1 MAKGDD
7 AFFRLLVEGIP
18 EALIVSKPDG
28 TITYFNPAAERLTG
42 YVAADVEGQDIS
54 ILLPRRDDRRADP
67 LKWLQRWAAEPDDV
81 QSRFLDLIG
90 RTKQGKD
97 LPFGVRVRP
106 QTIGGEALFLIT
118 FRDVSIRKAEQA
130 SFRES
135 HLRAT
140 RILQIAEDAIVS
152 IDQNQEITFFNL
164 KAEQVFGYAAEDV
177 IGKPMTML
185 LPDSLRRTHGA
196 HVRAFGESKVPSK
209 LMSQRG
215 EVSGL
220 RKNGEIFP
228 IEASI
233 TSVHVHGTPTFTAHI
248 RDITAQK
255 AAQSAL
261 VESELRFR
269 AIFDNA
275 YEAIALL
282 TQGGK
287 VLEINRAAKALTEGD
302 APLTG
307 MALWDLPW
315 FTDETDQEGEREGR
329 EQLRQAVAAGAEG
342 KISHFETGV
351 TKPGGEARRID
362 FNLIPVKDANS
373 EIVFLVAEGRD
384 ITSRT

>member
-1 MAKGDD
+1 M
-7 AFFRLLVEGIP
+7 
-18 EALIVSKPDG
+18 
-28 TITYFNPAAERLTG
+28 
-42 YVAADVEGQDIS
+42 
-54 ILLPRRDDRRADP
+54 
-67 LKWLQRWAAEPDDV
+67 
-81 QSRFLDLIG
+81 
-90 RTKQGKD
+90 
-97 LPFGVRVRP
+97 
-106 QTIGGEALFLIT
+106 
-118 FRDVSIRKAEQA
+118 
-130 SFRES
+130 
-135 HLRAT
+135 RAT

-185 LPDSLRRTHGA
+185 LPNRLRQTHGA

-220 RKNGEIFP
+220 RKDGEIFP

-282 TQGGK
+282 TPGGK

-315 FTDETDQEGEREGR
+315 FTDETDAQGERQGR
-329 EQLRQAVAAGAEG
+329 EQLSQSVAAGAEG
-342 KISHFETGV
+342 EISHFETGI
-351 TKPGGEARRID
+351 TKPGGQARRID
-362 FNLIPVKDANS
+362 FNLIPVKDANDS
-373 EIVFLVAEGRD
+373 IVFLVAEGRD
-384 ITSRT
+384 ITPRT